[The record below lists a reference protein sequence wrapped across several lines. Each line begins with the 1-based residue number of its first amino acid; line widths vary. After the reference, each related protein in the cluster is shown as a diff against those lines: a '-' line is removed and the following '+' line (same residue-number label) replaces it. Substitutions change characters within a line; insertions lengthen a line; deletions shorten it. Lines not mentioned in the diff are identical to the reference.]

1 MGVLSDD
8 EVREALAELPGW
20 ELIEGQIA
28 KDYVLDDFR
37 DAVALVVRIAFE
49 AEAVNHHPDVDVR
62 YNKVRLG
69 LSTHSEGGVT
79 EKDVAL
85 ARTVESLAGR

>member
-1 MGVLSDD
+1 MAVLSDD
-8 EVREALAELPGW
+8 EVREALAELPEW
-20 ELIEGQIA
+20 EQADGRIGRE
-28 KDYVLDDFR
+28 YVLGNFR

-49 AEAVNHHPDVDVR
+49 AEAVNHHPDIDVR
-62 YNKVRLG
+62 YNRVRLA

-79 EKDVAL
+79 AKDVEL

>member
-1 MGVLSDD
+1 MAVLSGD

-20 ELIEGQIA
+20 EQADERITRE
-28 KDYVLDDFR
+28 YVVGNFR

-49 AEAVNHHPDVDVR
+49 AEAVNHHPDIDVR
-62 YNKVRLG
+62 YNRVRLA

-79 EKDVAL
+79 AKDLEL

>member
-1 MGVLSDD
+1 MAVLSDD
-8 EVREALAELPGW
+8 EVREALAELPEW
-20 ELIEGQIA
+20 EQADEGITRE
-28 KDYVLDDFR
+28 YVVGNFR

-49 AEAVNHHPDVDVR
+49 AEAVNHHPDIDVR
-62 YNKVRLG
+62 YNRVRLA

-79 EKDVAL
+79 AKDLEL

>member
-1 MGVLSDD
+1 MAVLSDD
-8 EVREALAELPGW
+8 EVREALAELPEW
-20 ELIEGQIA
+20 EQTDGRIERE
-28 KDYVLDDFR
+28 YVLGNFR

-49 AEAVNHHPDVDVR
+49 AEAVNHHPDIDVR
-62 YNKVRLG
+62 YNRVRLA

-79 EKDVAL
+79 VKDLEL